1 MLTKAE
7 LERMKNVDIR
17 TVDKNSLVDLDD
29 IFIDISQPSEQKLSS
44 FVEQVKNPYIFRIGD
59 VAVKVNYANSGLSFT
74 EIFKSIIEFY
84 RE

>member
-29 IFIDISQPSEQKLSS
+29 IFIDISQPSEQKLRS